1 MASIDYV
8 PVESPIHR
16 LNAKVKL
23 AILLCVFVL
32 VLLFSDPL
40 YILPITAVIVTLWIM
55 SRLSVRLLY
64 EFMRYFVIAG
74 VFMFIIQALFYPGE
88 HAVLRVSGP
97 IPWLGFSGY
106 ISLEGIKVGIAILL
120 RLFTVIIL
128 APMIVMTTPIPDI
141 LVNLNDLKVPYSL
154 SFILTTAMSL
164 MPTIQE
170 EALTIR
176 EAQMARG
183 SEVFEKGRFYEKIK
197 AFAAILIPLAMTTFR
212 DSQML
217 SIAINSRAF
226 GAPVKRTFLR
236 ESKLRTTDYIVLGVT
251 VGGLAVGFYLRFN
264 GYGLL

>member
-1 MASIDYV
+1 VASVDYV

-23 AILLCVFVL
+23 AILLCVFIL

-40 YILPITAVIVTLWIM
+40 YIIPISAVILALWFM
-55 SRLSVRLLY
+55 SNLPARLLY
-64 EFMRYFVIAG
+64 QFMRYFLIAG

-88 HAVLRVSGP
+88 HSVFRISGP

-106 ISLEGIKVGIAILL
+106 VSLEGIKVGIAILL
-120 RLFTVIIL
+120 RLFSIIIL

-164 MPTIQE
+164 MPTIE
-170 EALTIR
+170 DEAFTIR
-176 EAQMARG
+176 EAQIARG
-183 SEVFEKGRFYEKIK
+183 SQVFEKGKFFEKLK
-197 AFAAILIPLAMTTFR
+197 AFAALMIPLAISTFR

-217 SIAINSRAF
+217 SIAINSRGF

-236 ESKLRTTDYIVLGVT
+236 ESRLRPVDYGILVVTFIALGV
-251 VGGLAVGFYLRFN
+251 GLYLRIK
-264 GYGLL
+264 GYGML